1 MPRGFIL
8 HTPDEIRRIRVA
20 AHLTALARDR
30 IAEQARPGMSTKEL
44 DDIAGAII
52 RSLGGKPAFLGYCG
66 YPANICISVNDEVV
80 HGIAS
85 PDRFLL
91 KGDVVSIDVG
101 VSFDGAMGDTAKTIC
116 LCDDGPV
123 PDDTARLLEGT
134 RLALDAGI
142 RAAHTGGCIR
152 DISRAVEKTAKA
164 YKLGIVRDY
173 VGHGCGIKLHEPPEV
188 PNFVSYEKGPRL
200 QPGMVLCIEPMLN
213 LGTWKIYVEP
223 DHWTVRTADGEKSA
237 HFEHMILITEE
248 GQPEVLTSVEK

>member
-123 PDDTARLLEGT
+123 PDDTAERAERHPVSDQVPEPYPDADPAPEPKQRKQKWPPRQTQRSTKSSWSSSWFHLL
-134 RLALDAGI
+134 
-142 RAAHTGGCIR
+142 
-152 DISRAVEKTAKA
+152 
-164 YKLGIVRDY
+164 
-173 VGHGCGIKLHEPPEV
+173 
-188 PNFVSYEKGPRL
+188 F
-200 QPGMVLCIEPMLN
+200 
-213 LGTWKIYVEP
+213 
-223 DHWTVRTADGEKSA
+223 
-237 HFEHMILITEE
+237 
-248 GQPEVLTSVEK
+248 